1 MIFVRIPLK
10 KYSMNVYKYSKNYSR
25 FNRLALSRDIRTVME
40 MKLRACLL
48 FLIVLLAMN
57 GANAARSIKRS
68 FSDLGCM
75 GVYDKAKFARL
86 DRVCEECYQ
95 LFRESD
101 VHTSCRS
108 NCFKNNFFTRCVD
121 ALLLQKDQ
129 RVLDYMVDQL
139 YGR

>member
-1 MIFVRIPLK
+1 MVEPSISK
-10 KYSMNVYKYSKNYSR
+10 KKMH
-25 FNRLALSRDIRTVME
+25 LS
-40 MKLRACLL
+40 
-48 FLIVLLAMN
+48 VLLWSVAALTLAADAETDV
-57 GANAARSIKRS
+57 GALKRS

-108 NCFKNNFFTRCVD
+108 NCFKNDIFTQCVD
-121 ALLLQKDQ
+121 VLLLRKDQ
-129 RVLDYMVDQL
+129 QRLDGMVDIL
-139 YGR
+139 YGKR

>member
-1 MIFVRIPLK
+1 MLK
-10 KYSMNVYKYSKNYSR
+10 KMKIICIAFFLCFASS
-25 FNRLALSRDIRTVME
+25 LSATVDHT
-40 MKLRACLL
+40 
-48 FLIVLLAMN
+48 
-57 GANAARSIKRS
+57 KRS

-75 GVYDKAKFARL
+75 GVYDRAKFARL

-95 LFRESD
+95 LFKESD

-108 NCFKNNFFTRCVD
+108 NCFKNNFFTQCVD

-129 RVLDYMVDQL
+129 QRLDNMVEQL